1 MNKRTHRSFTHGIFL
16 LLCAILALPAS
27 AQITIVEVTQQEFP
41 AVYTTDKGGAIV
53 MNWDSSIKSVR
64 GLELFGGFYSSAE
77 FLISSDTNQQI
88 DIDIIPS
95 SSPGVQVA
103 IREIYYQNK
112 VYRKLPV
119 TRLDNPGNGS
129 SLFVGMEVT
138 IDANVASN
146 DALAISYEL
155 IVTEL

>member
-1 MNKRTHRSFTHGIFL
+1 
-16 LLCAILALPAS
+16 
-27 AQITIVEVTQQEFP
+27 
-41 AVYTTDKGGAIV
+41 

-64 GLELFGGFYSSAE
+64 GLTLFGGFYSSAE

-95 SSPGVQVA
+95 SSPGVQIA
-103 IREIYYQNK
+103 IREVYYQNK

-119 TRLDNPGNGS
+119 TRLDNPGSGS
-129 SLFVGMEVT
+129 SLFVGMEVS
-138 IDANVASN
+138 IDANVTSE

-155 IVTEL
+155 IINER

>member
-1 MNKRTHRSFTHGIFL
+1 MNKRANLLFTRGIFFL
-16 LLCAILALPAS
+16 LWVLHALPAA

-41 AVYTTDKGGAIV
+41 AVYQTDRGGAIV

-64 GLELFGGFYSSAE
+64 GLTLFGGFYSSAE

-95 SSPGVQVA
+95 SSPGVQIA
-103 IREIYYQNK
+103 IREVYYQNK

-119 TRLDNPGNGS
+119 TRLDNPGSGS
-129 SLFVGMEVT
+129 SLFVGMEVS
-138 IDANVASN
+138 IDANVTSE

-155 IVTEL
+155 IINER

>member
-1 MNKRTHRSFTHGIFL
+1 
-16 LLCAILALPAS
+16 
-27 AQITIVEVTQQEFP
+27 
-41 AVYTTDKGGAIV
+41 
-53 MNWDSSIKSVR
+53 MNWDGSIKSVR

-112 VYRKLPV
+112 IYRKLPV

-138 IDANVASN
+138 IDANVASD
-146 DALAISYEL
+146 DALAISYEV
-155 IVTEL
+155 IITER